1 MKVEII
7 RCDRCGRQLTGW
19 TSMSYTSNIPDL
31 EIKEPVNIEL
41 CLECTKDFIKFMDT
55 YMPPMVRIRS

>member
-31 EIKEPVNIEL
+31 EIKEPVNIDL
-41 CLECTKDFIKFMDT
+41 CFECTKDFIKFMDT